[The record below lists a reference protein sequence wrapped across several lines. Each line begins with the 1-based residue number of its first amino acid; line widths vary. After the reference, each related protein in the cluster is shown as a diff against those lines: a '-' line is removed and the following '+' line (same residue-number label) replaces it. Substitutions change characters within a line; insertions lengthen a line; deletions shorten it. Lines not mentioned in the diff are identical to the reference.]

1 MLSDTRFQM
10 PLTVAS
16 SAGTTYFAV
25 PYRCVLRDVRAVPQA
40 AMTSAASAGVTV
52 TTGSTSLG
60 SVAYTVDSSS
70 AAAVGVAG
78 TYTPN
83 TSTGSTVMA
92 AGSVVKF
99 AVASSAASASLVLDI
114 ELDPHARTL

>member
-1 MLSDTRFQM
+1 MSTKNRFQV

-16 SAGTTYFAV
+16 SAGATYFAA
-25 PYRCVLRDVRAVPQA
+25 PYRCVLRDVRAIPQA
-40 AMTSAASAGVTV
+40 AMSSAASAGVTV

-60 SVAYTVDSSS
+60 AVAYTVDSSS
-70 AAAVGVAG
+70 AAAVGVSG

-83 TSTGSTVMA
+83 ASTGSTVMA
-92 AGSVVKF
+92 AGSVIKF
-99 AVASSAASASLVLDI
+99 AVASSAASASLVLDF

>member
-1 MLSDTRFQM
+1 MSTKNRFQM

-16 SAGTTYFAV
+16 SAGATYFSV

-40 AMTSAASAGVTV
+40 AMSSAASAGITV
-52 TTGSTSLG
+52 TTGSTTLG

-78 TYTPN
+78 IYTPN
-83 TSTGSTVMA
+83 ASTGSTVMA

-99 AVASSAASASLVLDI
+99 TVASSAASASLILDV